1 MSASG
6 EKNGAKAGM
15 GGARGKSELSTG
27 QADAKAETRTE
38 DGPGAEPGAAAGS
51 ATGVEGGAEG
61 KDSTGGTAGDGG
73 AGAGPKP
80 RSVRLV
86 LFSLMIAVLLAMLD
100 NMIVGTAMPTIVGE
114 LGGLEHLSWVVTAY
128 TLTTAASTP
137 LWGKLGD
144 MFGRKGV
151 FLTSIVLF
159 LAGSM
164 TSGAAQTMS
173 QLIGFRALQGL
184 GAGGLMVGAMAIMG
198 DLIAPRERGKYMG
211 MMAGVMSLAMIGG
224 PLVGGTLTDH
234 LGWRWAFYI
243 NLPLGAIAL
252 AMITSVLHLPKK
264 RTKGRIDYLGAALLT
279 TGITAAV
286 LVTSWGGT
294 EYAWGSGTI
303 IGISVLA
310 VAALVAF
317 PLVERRVAE
326 PILPLGVF
334 RNLNFS
340 LVTVIGFL
348 LGFVMFGAMTFLPLF
363 QQSVQ
368 GASATNSGLLLLPVL
383 LPMMIVSVV
392 TGRATTKT
400 GKYRAYPIIG
410 GALIPAGLFLLAQ
423 MDVGTARLTSGL
435 YMAVLGAGMGFLMQ
449 LTMLIA
455 QNSVELK
462 DMGVASSTTTLFR
475 TIGGSFGVA
484 LMGTVFSGKVEDSMK
499 ESAAAAGGQQ
509 GGGSMAKLTEG
520 GAQLDADS
528 LAKLPAKVREAYE
541 HAVASGINGVFLLA
555 GGIALIA
562 FLAAWF
568 IKEVPLKDAEAQKG
582 QPDAGQ
588 DPDAVQDISVSS
600 AEELAATDAPRGA
613 ADEEATGPVA
623 DDRTSVRA

>member
-1 MSASG
+1 MSASSAT
-6 EKNGAKAGM
+6 NGA
-15 GGARGKSELSTG
+15 E
-27 QADAKAETRTE
+27 QETE
-38 DGPGAEPGAAAGS
+38 DLRVEEGPSPGRGIPKAAEDASGTVPDAAEAAPGRVAAPGAEAVPLAAAATEAEGGDGAAGS
-51 ATGVEGGAEG
+51 A
-61 KDSTGGTAGDGG
+61 SG
-73 AGAGPKP
+73 AGAGGRKP

-86 LFSLMIAVLLAMLD
+86 LLSLMIAVLLAMLD

-159 LAGSM
+159 LIGSM
-164 TSGAAQTMS
+164 TSGAAQTMG
-173 QLIGFRALQGL
+173 QLIGFRAVQGL

-198 DLIAPRERGKYMG
+198 DLIPPRERGKYMG
-211 MMAGVMSLAMIGG
+211 LMAGVMSLAMIGG

-243 NLPLGAIAL
+243 NLPLGAVAL
-252 AMITSVLHLPKK
+252 AMVGTVLHLPKK
-264 RTKGRIDYLGAALLT
+264 PAKGRIDYLGAGLLT
-279 TGITAAV
+279 AGITSAV

-294 EYAWGSGTI
+294 EYDWDSATI
-303 IGISVLA
+303 VGLALLA
-310 VAALVAF
+310 VVALAAF

-326 PILPLGVF
+326 PILPLRVF
-334 RNLNFS
+334 HSRNFS
-340 LVTVIGFL
+340 LMAFIGFV
-348 LGFVMFGAMTFLPLF
+348 LGFVMFGSMTFLPLF

-383 LPMMIVSVV
+383 LPMMVVSVV
-392 TGRATTKT
+392 TGRATTRT
-400 GKYRAYPIIG
+400 GKYRMYPIMG
-410 GALIPAGLFLLAQ
+410 GALIPVGLFLLAQ
-423 MDVGTARLTSGL
+423 MDVGTSRLTSGL

-484 LMGTVFSGKVEDSMK
+484 LMGTVFARRVEDSMR
-499 ESAAAAGGQQ
+499 ESSAASGGS
-509 GGGSMAKLTEG
+509 GGGKQLADTG
-520 GAQLDADS
+520 PQLDAAS
-528 LAKLPAKVREAYE
+528 LEKLPAQVREAYE
-541 HAVASGINGVFLLA
+541 HAVAGGTHGVFLLA
-555 GGIALIA
+555 TGVALLT
-562 FLAAWF
+562 FVAAWF
-568 IKEVPLKDAEAQKG
+568 IKEVPLKDAEAQK
-582 QPDAGQ
+582 
-588 DPDAVQDISVSS
+588 
-600 AEELAATDAPRGA
+600 
-613 ADEEATGPVA
+613 
-623 DDRTSVRA
+623 